1 MMTIREIL
9 TATGMTQTALAKR
22 FDIPLRTVQ
31 NWATGQRECPVYIR
45 KMMMEILGIIETAE
59 ILDLPAQ

>member
-9 TATGMTQTALAKR
+9 TAAGMTQTALAKR

-45 KMMMEILGIIETAE
+45 KMIIEILRLE
-59 ILDLPAQ
+59 